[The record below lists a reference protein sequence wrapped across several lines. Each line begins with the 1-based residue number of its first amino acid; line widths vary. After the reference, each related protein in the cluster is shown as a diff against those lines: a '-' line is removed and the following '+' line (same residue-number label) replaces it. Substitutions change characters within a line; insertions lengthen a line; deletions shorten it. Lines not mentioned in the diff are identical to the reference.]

1 VRSARFTLSLHG
13 EPYTRSQAVEATIYV
28 AGRTIWTKTV
38 WHDEDDPGRAESEA
52 WDLFADRLREVM
64 DGAVT
69 ELSYR

>member
-13 EPYTRSQAVEATIYV
+13 EPYTR
-28 AGRTIWTKTV
+28 TIWTKTV
-38 WHDEDDPGRAESEA
+38 WHDEDDPGTAESEA